1 MEFFGLPI
9 EKPNKGKSRNS
20 FVANLPEKQSSSS
33 TRSISIAQLHALL
46 RFHLRPIKQVVYL

>member
-1 MEFFGLPI
+1 MEFFGLSI
-9 EKPNKGKSRNS
+9 EKPNKGKMKLVV
-20 FVANLPEKQSSSS
+20 FAKPELLRSSSS

>member
-20 FVANLPEKQSSSS
+20 LFANLKLQSSSS